1 MKAWHARASDTT
13 APVRQADTTKVWLLA
28 LAFAGGCVDAVS
40 YLGLG
45 RVFTANMTG
54 NTVLLVVAVAR
65 HSGADA
71 ARSSVAL
78 GGFCVGAAVA
88 MLLLPRPISPWPSRA
103 SGALLLEMIA
113 LVALLLMWALIG
125 TRDIRYELIAI
136 AGVAMGAQS
145 AAVRASDTRGVNT
158 TYMTSTLLNAI
169 AGLVRR
175 ARGTPQPGDGP
186 SLPAAAWVTYG
197 LGALAGAFAERA
209 WHAGVVGVPLAIVC
223 VITAAGSVAPNA
235 RRDRNARADRYARR
249 DRHARGDRNARAN
262 RPG

>member
-1 MKAWHARASDTT
+1 VW
-13 APVRQADTTKVWLLA
+13 QADPTKVWLLA

-54 NTVLLVVAVAR
+54 NTVLLAVALAR
-65 HSGADA
+65 GSGGDA

-88 MLLLPRPISPWPSRA
+88 ILLIPRTDLPWPRRA
-103 SGALLLEMIA
+103 SVALLLEVIA
-113 LVALLLMWALIG
+113 LVAWLVLWAVIG

-145 AAVRASDTRGVNT
+145 AAVRSSDARGVNT

-169 AGLVRR
+169 AGLVHR
-175 ARGTPQPGDGP
+175 ARGTPELGQGP
-186 SLPAAAWVTYG
+186 SLPGAAWLTYG
-197 LGALAGAFAERA
+197 LGAVAGAFAERS
-209 WHAGVVGVPLAIVC
+209 WHAGVLGLPLAIVC
-223 VITAAGSVAPNA
+223 VIAAVGGSLGN
-235 RRDRNARADRYARR
+235 
-249 DRHARGDRNARAN
+249 ARGDRRT
-262 RPG
+262 